1 MRDKRGCTPARHW
14 STTAPTRTAASAEF
28 STMESK
34 TVLITPDIAEN
45 LLANNSI
52 NRPFNKANLAY
63 LKNQLLSNHWKLTHQ
78 GIAISKNGN
87 VLDGQHRLKIV
98 VETGMSVEM
107 LVTSDLEEDVFSV
120 LDTGKRR
127 DGSDVLSING
137 ATNTHCMSAGIK
149 NYLLYNRFKE
159 CSWRLRAFVCNT
171 EVLNEYQ
178 LDPSGWQW
186 TTCLA
191 HGLTLKGILL
201 PGPFNCFLYLARQQG
216 HKAAALEIF
225 AKKVNQGLELSKGNP
240 IHAFR
245 NRCIVSTTKRR
256 DSQQWLANYIKL
268 FNHVVRGDE
277 IVVFK
282 DQLYPPMPSIV
293 KAN

>member
-34 TVLITPDIAEN
+34 TVLITPEIAEN
-45 LLANNSI
+45 LLANNST

-63 LKNQLLSNHWKLTHQ
+63 LKNQLLSNQWKLTHQ

-107 LVTSDLEEDVFSV
+107 LVTSDLEENVFSV
-120 LDTGKRR
+120 LDTGKKR

-137 ATNTHCMSAGIK
+137 ATNTHCMSAAIK
-149 NYLLYNRFKE
+149 NYLFYKKFKE
-159 CSWRLRAFVCNT
+159 TKWRLSACASNT
-171 EVLNEYQ
+171 EVLKEYQ
-178 LDPSGWQW
+178 LDPEGWQGA
-186 TTCLA
+186 TCLA
-191 HGLTLKGILL
+191 HVHALKGILL
-201 PGPFNCFLYLARQQG
+201 PGSFCCFLYLARQRG
-216 HKAAALEIF
+216 HKALALESF
-225 AKKVNQGLELSKGNP
+225 TKKVNQGFELSKGNP

-245 NRCIVSTTKRR
+245 SRCIVSTTKKR

-282 DQLYPPMPSIV
+282 DAFFPPMPSVI
-293 KAN
+293 KAF

>member
-1 MRDKRGCTPARHW
+1 MRNKRGCTPARHW

-63 LKNQLLSNHWKLTHQ
+63 LKNQLLSNQWKLTHQ

-127 DGSDVLSING
+127 DGSDVLSIDG

-149 NYLLYNRFKE
+149 NHLLYNKFKE
-159 CSWRLRAFVCNT
+159 TSWRLRAIVSNN

-178 LDPSGWQW
+178 LDPWGWQW

-191 HGLTLKGILL
+191 HGHSLKGILL

-216 HKAAALEIF
+216 HKAEALEIF
-225 AKKVNQGLELSKGNP
+225 TKKINQGLDLSKGNP

-268 FNHVVRGDE
+268 FNHVARGDE

-282 DQLYPPMPSIV
+282 DSLFPPMPSVV
-293 KAN
+293 KAI